1 MYKKGARAVGDGGAD
16 FLHFLWASLRTRENF
31 PPFLFPRYN
40 KTPLVKVQQHLENS
54 FSSVPTSSCV
64 KWDYWIIPFTHLLDE
79 TTGSYHSLICLLTPQ
94 ILMSTTSG
102 LCYTLGCQEKKKIGL
117 VSEALKSTDYE
128 GRPMSSTTT
137 TRTYFNCEKY
147 YQESMQDAMEAFNKE
162 TWPEGRGENLP
173 NWKKHIWKGP
183 EVGKCRLSLK
193 TRDEYVVG
201 TNRVTGQ
208 PEQDGATELARSKIL
223 GVSQATRRI

>member
-16 FLHFLWASLRTRENF
+16 FLHFLWASWRTREHF

-40 KTPLVKVQQHLENS
+40 KTPLVKVQQYLENS

-64 KWDYWIIPFTHLLDE
+64 KWDYWIIPFTHSLAHSSSINE
-79 TTGSYHSLICLLTPQ
+79 YHIRPVLYIG
-94 ILMSTTSG
+94 MS
-102 LCYTLGCQEKKKIGL
+102 EKKIGL
-117 VSEALKSTDYE
+117 VSEALKSTDCE

-162 TWPEGRGENLP
+162 TWPEGGGENLP
-173 NWKKHIWKGP
+173 NWKNHIWKGP
-183 EVGKCRLSLK
+183 EVGKCRSSLK

-201 TNRVTGQ
+201 TNRATGQ